1 MLRFALFM
9 LLTLHSV
16 VSVGATAEPPAEMA
30 KWKAWIL
37 AGVPEHTCP
46 YFGQTA
52 DSKKCAWPG
61 TLKLKIDGK
70 GAEFTQTWKVFDDSW
85 ISLVG
90 NEQLWPEGV
99 NVYLNKKLQHPP
111 AVLSHNGR
119 PRVRLESGQYEVTA
133 RLRWL
138 KQPQSLPIEISAPL
152 FC

>member
-16 VSVGATAEPPAEMA
+16 ASTGATTDPPAEMA
-30 KWKAWIL
+30 KWKVWIL

-70 GAEFTQTWKVFDDSW
+70 GAEFCQTGTVFDDSW
-85 ISLVG
+85 IS
-90 NEQLWPEGV
+90 
-99 NVYLNKKLQHPP
+99 
-111 AVLSHNGR
+111 
-119 PRVRLESGQYEVTA
+119 
-133 RLRWL
+133 
-138 KQPQSLPIEISAPL
+138 
-152 FC
+152 